1 LIGVAYT
8 IARLRP
14 HCESSVMVMIA
25 DAGKKL
31 MVRIAPLF
39 IEFRHSGIVDTC
51 RIAIVPNVVFALSLT
66 FVVLSFASVYS
77 VHYVVWAAAAVVKI
91 PLVVLGLS
99 FRRGVASGPTAGTVE
114 G

>member
-1 LIGVAYT
+1 MIGVAYT
-8 IARLRP
+8 NARLRP
-14 HCESSVMVMIA
+14 HFESSVTVTIA
-25 DAGKKL
+25 DAGKKPRA
-31 MVRIAPLF
+31 RIAPLF
-39 IEFRHSGIVDTC
+39 IQFRHNGIIGTC
-51 RIAIVPNVVFALSLT
+51 RIAIVPDVVFALSLT

-91 PLVVLGLS
+91 PLVLLGLS

>member
-8 IARLRP
+8 TARLGP
-14 HCESSVMVMIA
+14 HFGSSVMVMIA

-31 MVRIAPLF
+31 MARIAPLF
-39 IEFRHSGIVDTC
+39 IQFRLNDIVDTC
-51 RIAIVPNVVFALSLT
+51 RIAIVSNVVFALSLT
-66 FVVLSFASVYS
+66 FVVLSFTSVYS

>member
-1 LIGVAYT
+1 ML
-8 IARLRP
+8 
-14 HCESSVMVMIA
+14 MIA

-31 MVRIAPLF
+31 MARIAPLF
-39 IEFRHSGIVDTC
+39 TQFRLNDIVDTC
-51 RIAIVPNVVFALSLT
+51 WIAIVPNLVFALSLT

-91 PLVVLGLS
+91 PLVLLGLS